1 MVILTL
7 KDLWLTLKDLP
18 TSMVKEP
25 SKISSRDPKILRAKL
40 KVSSLHIYFSSP
52 EREKESKKEGVKG
65 RKVGEPGYIK

>member
-1 MVILTL
+1 
-7 KDLWLTLKDLP
+7 
-18 TSMVKEP
+18 MVKEP

-65 RKVGEPGYIK
+65 RKVGESGYIK